1 MRMCKF
7 FGSFKSRK
15 EKSLK
20 FNPLKQNDGWEGYDL
35 SAVSRKWNA
44 PGTRAGQSLLNG
56 SRCQSQRSGPRE
68 LHGNMHVMEKW
79 SINIDWLHASV
90 IMVYLLLNGPVFVCS
105 LAQSYRIFDVSNEV
119 VIAP

>member
-56 SRCQSQRSGPRE
+56 SRCQS
-68 LHGNMHVMEKW
+68 
-79 SINIDWLHASV
+79 
-90 IMVYLLLNGPVFVCS
+90 
-105 LAQSYRIFDVSNEV
+105 
-119 VIAP
+119 